1 MKPMATSDSPSL
13 VWGHLGARLL
23 GGVQGAGWI
32 LTRSVRAPHHQL
44 LCLWRR
50 RGHGAE
56 QTWQPPAS
64 QWRAG
69 PWEPKSGGAE
79 TLHFWKLKTCYRI
92 ILQQMSLPMG
102 LFRIVFFLLLI
113 CFPNLT
119 TQNLHPLGPQ
129 ILECLDAA
137 WPALY
142 DTGLHS
148 TEGANC
154 YLQGAYIKIETF

>member
-1 MKPMATSDSPSL
+1 
-13 VWGHLGARLL
+13 
-23 GGVQGAGWI
+23 
-32 LTRSVRAPHHQL
+32 
-44 LCLWRR
+44 
-50 RGHGAE
+50 
-56 QTWQPPAS
+56 
-64 QWRAG
+64 
-69 PWEPKSGGAE
+69 
-79 TLHFWKLKTCYRI
+79 
-92 ILQQMSLPMG
+92 MSLPMG

-154 YLQGAYIKIETF
+154 YLQGAYIKIDTF